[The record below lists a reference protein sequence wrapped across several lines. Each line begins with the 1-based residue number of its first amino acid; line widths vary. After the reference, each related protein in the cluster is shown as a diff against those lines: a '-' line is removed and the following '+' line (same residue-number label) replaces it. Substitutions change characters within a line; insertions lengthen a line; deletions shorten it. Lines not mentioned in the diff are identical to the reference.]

1 MHKRLVATLIL
12 CLSMPAVFS
21 AIAGAQN
28 SLLIAPGDLLHIHVA
43 DTPEMEADARV
54 TDRGAVPV
62 VGIGDVTVA
71 GLTPGDAATAVRD
84 KLIERHYLN
93 HPQVSINVVEFAT
106 QQVSVIGEVKTSGA
120 YSIATPRPILDVLAL
135 AGGLTPEAN
144 RHILIERNGDQRH
157 PLDYY
162 VSNDGAQAIDRQVM
176 VDPGDTIVV
185 SRAGIVYILGDV
197 NRPGG
202 YVMSNN
208 ESQLTLLQGLAL
220 AGGVTKAAKQGH
232 AHLIRKKPDG
242 GYTDTEL
249 SVGDIQKGKHPDLA
263 LLPGD
268 VLYLPFSY
276 ARNLATTGSGGIAA
290 ATAAAAVYA
299 IP

>member
-1 MHKRLVATLIL
+1 M
-12 CLSMPAVFS
+12 
-21 AIAGAQN
+21 
-28 SLLIAPGDLLHIHVA
+28 
-43 DTPEMEADARV
+43 
-54 TDRGAVPV
+54 VPI
-62 VGIGDVTVA
+62 VGIGDVKVA
-71 GLTPGDAATAVRD
+71 GLTPGDASAAVQSR
-84 KLIERHYLN
+84 LIGTHYLN
-93 HPQVSINVVEFAT
+93 HPQVSIVVKEFAT
-106 QQVSVIGEVKTSGA
+106 QQVSVIGEVGKSGS
-120 YSIATPRPILDVLAL
+120 YPIATPRPILAVLAL

-144 RHILIERNGDQRH
+144 RHILIEQNADQQH
-157 PLDYY
+157 PLEYY
-162 VSNDGAQAIDRQVM
+162 VSNNGTQAIEQQVM
-176 VDPGDTIVV
+176 VNPGDTVVV

-220 AGGVTKAAKQGH
+220 AGGVSRAAKQGH
-232 AHLIRKKPDG
+232 AHLIRQKTGG

-249 SVGDIQKGKHPDLA
+249 SVGDIQKGKRSDLA

-276 ARNLATTGSGGIAA
+276 ARNLATTGASSIAA
-290 ATAAAAVYA
+290 STAGAAIYA

>member
-106 QQVSVIGEVKTSGA
+106 QQVSVFGEVKTSGA

-162 VSNDGAQAIDRQVM
+162 VSNNGAQAIDRQVM